1 MVIRIALMIVG
12 SLLLDQGTKWV
23 VEENMRL
30 GDSIKIIPDIF
41 HFTYIINR
49 GAAFGVLENQRIF
62 FILAALLMSGCG
74 LWALW
79 KFRHY
84 GCFFIYG
91 VAGMIG
97 GAIGNLLD
105 RIRLSG
111 VVDFLD
117 FRIWPIFNIADIFIV
132 CGSMAIIWSFWLEE
146 KKERM
151 IE

>member
-1 MVIRIALMIVG
+1 MIIRMALVIVG
-12 SLLLDQGTKWV
+12 SLLLDQGTKWI

-30 GDSIKIIPDIF
+30 GDSIKIIPDVF

-49 GAAFGVLENQRIF
+49 GAAFGILENQRVF
-62 FILAALLMSGCG
+62 FILAALLMAGFG

-84 GCFFIYG
+84 GNFFVYG

-111 VVDFLD
+111 VVDFFD
-117 FRIWPIFNIADIFIV
+117 FRIWP
-132 CGSMAIIWSFWLEE
+132 
-146 KKERM
+146 
-151 IE
+151 